1 MVGSVAQLF
10 QLKHPE
16 GLYPHGTS
24 EVQLPV
30 ERQNPVAQLFQ
41 LKPPASGASEKIEH
55 LVPTLWAPPG
65 GEVIWW
71 SDIVMGQPHPWMGT
85 RSPSDHLHSCGTPE
99 VQLPDM
105 EYQCTVS
112 EGSSWQASWHS
123 SRAVSGVMQNSP
135 GNWSPLQ
142 KLRPEPPLSGAPG
155 ECVPLLECW
164 CAASLRSPVW
174 STADHVVLARPLPGN
189 PIWAMVQ
196 ATKSVWSFAT
206 QYPGPAVPWVHH
218 SAWAW

>member
-135 GNWSPLQ
+135 GNWSALQ
-142 KLRPEPPLSGAPG
+142 KLRPGPPLSGAPG
-155 ECVPLLECW
+155 EFVPPLECW

-174 STADHVVLARPLPGN
+174 STAVVLARPLPGN

-206 QYPGPAVPWVHH
+206 H
-218 SAWAW
+218 S